1 MLCCIRSKYG
11 AVLQPGWVGCGGAG
25 SMQPGRNQQL
35 HTPGQ
40 ISGTEGA
47 VAALGSGTGRLPEE
61 LRAELGHGA
70 SVCSVSL
77 AKGR

>member
-1 MLCCIRSKYG
+1 
-11 AVLQPGWVGCGGAG
+11 
-25 SMQPGRNQQL
+25 MQPGRNQQL